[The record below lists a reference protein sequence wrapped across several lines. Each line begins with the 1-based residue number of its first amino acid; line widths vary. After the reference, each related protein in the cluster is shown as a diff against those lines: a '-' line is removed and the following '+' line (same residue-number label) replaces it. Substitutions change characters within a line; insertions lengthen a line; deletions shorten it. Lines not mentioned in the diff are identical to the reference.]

1 MASWDINR
9 CAQPRLDAEEQNF
22 MDSAGI
28 APATFRLQSGR
39 STTEPRAQSIGLVRL
54 YFYCYLLCFFGF
66 FWTCLWSAFLGF
78 DAFAGWW
85 CFALF
90 VVSFSMSAM
99 SFSPILPLST
109 ELEYRVYHVLANGL
123 RFLGRIG
130 QQGVLDVALLD
141 YAFECAQLLYLGKLS
156 SILASLFSHIDTL

>member
-109 ELEYRVYHVLANGL
+109 ELSIESITFSLTGSDSLAEL
-123 RFLGRIG
+123 VSRAFSTSPFLIM
-130 QQGVLDVALLD
+130 
-141 YAFECAQLLYLGKLS
+141 LS
-156 SILASLFSHIDTL
+156 SVLSSFILASSAAYLPLF